1 MIKHS
6 MKKLFLLCMVSL
18 GLYGTLFPQAPTE
31 SPIASPTADGSDSRN
46 SGNLN
51 SGVSIN
57 ANGSPWCDVEFRF
70 IRSR

>member
-18 GLYGTLFPQAPTE
+18 GLYGSLFPQAPTE
-31 SPIASPTADGSDSRN
+31 SSDCQPDSDGSDSRN

-57 ANGSPWCDVEFRF
+57 TNGSPWCDV
-70 IRSR
+70 